1 MLLSPTES
9 RTFNSQKERIVVM
22 RNKYLKAVSRRN
34 QIEIAPTSGT
44 GMIAGASD
52 VFTGG
57 IDHEFVIHGKNIK
70 GKPTNVT
77 KVQVFQIVKKGT
89 FAQILGGFGE
99 KKDRLCFEQEQIKSF
114 VRDHTR
120 WLAKDQNVTFFLF
133 RGKNRKILIARVD
146 WDTGNLWVDSLSPS
160 LCIVWSTNYHNRF
173 VFPQL

>member
-1 MLLSPTES
+1 
-9 RTFNSQKERIVVM
+9 M
-22 RNKYLKAVSRRN
+22 RNEYLKAVSRRN

-57 IDHEFVIHGKNIK
+57 IDHEFVTHGKNVK
-70 GKPTNVT
+70 GKPTKRT

-99 KKDRLCFEQEQIKSF
+99 KKDRLCFEQEQIKFF
-114 VRDHTR
+114 VRDHTK
-120 WLAKDQNVTFFLF
+120 WLAKDRIVTFFLF
-133 RGKNRKILIARVD
+133 RGKHRKFLVARVD
-146 WDTGNLWVDSLSPS
+146 WDMGKLGVEPIPLLSF
-160 LCIVWSTNYHNRF
+160 VWSRRYPNRF